1 LQPAGRLDAILKSP
15 LRREEAMM
23 SIRYR
28 KDVDRRPKAV
38 VGRGLK
44 TAIGAGRA
52 GAGSN
57 RRGKRQFVWP
67 VIDQDRLTLV
77 SLFIIAMLAA
87 LNFMLWFPDL
97 GATIASL
104 NRF

>member
-1 LQPAGRLDAILKSP
+1 
-15 LRREEAMM
+15 M
-23 SIRYR
+23 SMRYR
-28 KDVDRRPKAV
+28 KHVDRNEKAV
-38 VGRGLK
+38 ADCGLK
-44 TAIGAGRA
+44 SAVGTGRA

-57 RRGKRQFVWP
+57 RRAKRQFVWP

-77 SLFIIAMLAA
+77 SLCTIAILSA

-97 GATIASL
+97 GAAIASL